1 MDLAQF
7 REYCL
12 SKSHSTESTPFGPDV
27 LVFKVGGKMFALAA
41 LNEMAP
47 SVNLKCDPDLALDLR
62 DRYEQVTPG
71 YHMNKR
77 HWNSVEIAGGIPD
90 AALRKMIDHSYDLV
104 ARSLPKPRAKVAV
117 RSRRSATAARRGRR

>member
-12 SKSHSTESTPFGPDV
+12 SKPGATENTPFGPDV

-41 LNEMAP
+41 LDEMP
-47 SVNLKCDPDLALDLR
+47 TRVNLKCDPDLALELR

-71 YHMNKR
+71 YHMNKK
-77 HWNSVEIAGGIPD
+77 HWNTVEIENGVPNSEV
-90 AALRKMIDHSYDLV
+90 RKMIDHSYDLV
-104 ARSLPKPRAKVAV
+104 ARSLPKPRAKAAG
-117 RSRRSATAARRGRR
+117 RARRSAAATRRERR